1 MLHELAREVR
11 GDERKRGRKF
21 GTAQYKLIFDN
32 RADASRPFLQPRH
45 DYFTEFLA
53 KLACVTIPRGETLQ
67 AAFERAKHR
76 ESPSKVLVNPNEG
89 VRLLAS
95 LCRELQEMAGDQPIM
110 LCQKGIAQLFGHS
123 SHRSI
128 SDWIKAL
135 KTLDV
140 LKPAEAA
147 IPNVRAARYFYV
159 E

>member
-1 MLHELAREVR
+1 
-11 GDERKRGRKF
+11 
-21 GTAQYKLIFDN
+21 
-32 RADASRPFLQPRH
+32 
-45 DYFTEFLA
+45 
-53 KLACVTIPRGETLQ
+53 
-67 AAFERAKHR
+67 
-76 ESPSKVLVNPNEG
+76 VNPNEG

-110 LCQKGIAQLFGHS
+110 LCQKSIAQLFGHS

-140 LKPAEAA
+140 LKLAEAA
-147 IPNVRAARYFYV
+147 IPNARAARYFYT